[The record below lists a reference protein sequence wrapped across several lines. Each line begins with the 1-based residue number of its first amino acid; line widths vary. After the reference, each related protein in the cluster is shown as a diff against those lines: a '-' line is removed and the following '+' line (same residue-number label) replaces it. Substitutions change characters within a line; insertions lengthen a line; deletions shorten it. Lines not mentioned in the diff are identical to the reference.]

1 MQSIDIFLAPLNLRP
16 RQALAGHAAKR
27 IWRVQS
33 GVLRIDQQAADGSL
47 HFIRLALPGDV
58 LGVEAL
64 AGASA
69 CDVRRAITPVTL
81 SPVRLGDEQ
90 HLAQLFRDA
99 VVRNYQRCRETAS
112 LRIGTVDERVRR
124 LLLLIAHGHDDMLGQ
139 LAIQARL
146 RTIPSLVNI
155 ASIINAAPETV
166 SRIISG
172 FRQSGFLLEEKRP
185 RRTNAVNPSLPTS
198 ATTAY
203 RPEPGLA
210 RQHRPDC

>member
-1 MQSIDIFLAPLNLRP
+1 MPSIEVFPALLQLRP
-16 RQALAGHAAKR
+16 RQALAGHAAQR
-27 IWRVQS
+27 VWRVQS

-47 HFIRLALPGDV
+47 HFIRLALPGDL

-69 CDVRRAITPVTL
+69 SDVRRAITPVTL

-124 LLLLIAHGHDDMLGQ
+124 LLLLVAHGADQ
-139 LAIQARL
+139 LPVPTATSAL
-146 RTIPSLVNI
+146 LPTIPSLVNI

-166 SRIISG
+166 SRIISA
-172 FRQSGFLLEEKRP
+172 FRASGFLLEERRL
-185 RRTNAVNPSLPTS
+185 RRTAALPLPSGPRVASSL
-198 ATTAY
+198 
-203 RPEPGLA
+203 R
-210 RQHRPDC
+210 C